1 MGEDRQHV
9 PYGRAFC
16 DIVLSRN
23 ADECA
28 WACIILFPFQDAL
41 PMHGHFSPRRPQSLD
56 TGGFRRGTVRSTS
69 NARRFSPPPQP
80 HLGIFD
86 ANMKSKRRSLA
97 AAHRRSYLAGPSS
110 LIGTSNKLSK
120 GPQPCISIE
129 PNVADLFPAQPPS
142 RLQSNPRPMTHREK
156 GEAKMQILTHVLT
169 RWHGPL
175 SNPYISA
182 APH

>member
-1 MGEDRQHV
+1 MPMGEDRQHV

-69 NARRFSPPPQP
+69 NARRSSPPPQR

-97 AAHRRSYLAGPSS
+97 AAHADPTSPARQASSALPTSFQKARNLASQSSPMLLIFSQPSLHHDCS
-110 LIGTSNKLSK
+110 LIHD
-120 GPQPCISIE
+120 P
-129 PNVADLFPAQPPS
+129 
-142 RLQSNPRPMTHREK
+142 
-156 GEAKMQILTHVLT
+156 
-169 RWHGPL
+169 
-175 SNPYISA
+175 
-182 APH
+182 